1 MPKNKLSKRLL
12 SGVMAAAMSA
22 TALMAGLTS
31 LTAYA
36 GEELGHGD
44 FNDGAGLPWHI
55 CESAT
60 GTMKFEIT
68 DGCYNILITNPGGLS
83 NDGEGRW
90 DCQFRHR
97 GLTIEEGHTYRLTY
111 SVWTDDS
118 DARIY
123 SKLGDMTNDDAE
135 MWHGNGTLLN
145 LTYSQIEGKSQE
157 EIETALKSA
166 SPSGQTI
173 DYGMGWDDW
182 KNKPLTANQW
192 TTYAYEFQPQGSAKG
207 VGEWTFHLGGTSDYN
222 NFICVHENK
231 VIKFDNMVLLDMTD
245 DASDWIEEPVYI
257 PTGIE
262 VNQVG
267 YFTKLAKKA
276 TLVLDGADATAKTFQ
291 IKDSSGATV
300 YEGTTTGGDV
310 LCDASN
316 TYNQVLD
323 FSDFQTEG
331 SGYTI
336 TCDGKTSLPFDIN
349 NDIYGDLTSEAMNYF
364 YQNRSGVDI
373 KAQYIVSANP
383 NGEKAT
389 AEDLARPAGHS
400 NDVAYIQSKWVYII
414 PNDAAVETSNGSIDT
429 TGGWYDAGDHG
440 KYVVNGGVSIWTLLS
455 LYDRDVNKG
464 DVSKW
469 DDASG
474 TITIPE
480 NGNGLPDLL
489 DEVQIEID
497 FFKTMQDSADGM
509 VYHKIHDYKWTALA
523 VSPADAT
530 ELTNAGE
537 LTRIVKPKTYAATL
551 NFAAALA
558 QYSRLIQPY
567 DASEA
572 EECLTLAKKAYDAA
586 KSTYQPYVKVQD
598 ELKDHTSLY
607 APLTQNKGGGP
618 YGDTCVTDEFYWA
631 ACELYITS
639 GDAAYKTDMLSYNDD
654 SGKCFFVPTA
664 LYGGENNG
672 SAGAFTWG
680 TVGGLGTLSLSI
692 NADAMLE
699 KGLLTADEVTEI
711 QNSVKAAA
719 DYFIE
724 LENTSDFGVP
734 YVGHDYE
741 IDVWTLANGMEKR
754 TLTNGYEWGSNSFVM
769 NNAMVMGLAYDI
781 DNEKQYIDGVS
792 TAMDYIMGSN
802 VLEQSYVTGYGER
815 ELKYPHHR
823 WWSYQLDNTFP
834 SAPKGVLSG
843 GPNSQ
848 MQVPMIQG
856 KGYKAGEIA
865 PMVCFLDNVEAW
877 SVNECTINW
886 NSPLV
891 WVASFLEDEAPYAD
905 GSQTTTSKTTTT
917 GEDTTTTTVT
927 TTVTTDSTTTSGD
940 STETTTSNGDP
951 IDDGLIGDTNLDGKV
966 SLVDVVYLNKYIAG
980 SMNFND
986 QQMYNAQCV
995 ADAEGRINSADATAL
1010 LEFVIELVTSLP
1022 QTTE

>member
-1 MPKNKLSKRLL
+1 MPKNKMSTRLL
-12 SGVMAAAMSA
+12 SGVMAVAMSA
-22 TALMAGLTS
+22 SALMAGLTS

-68 DGCYNILITNPGGLS
+68 DGCYNILITNPGGVG

-97 GLTIEEGHTYRLTY
+97 GLTIEEGHTYRMTY
-111 SVWTDDS
+111 SVWTDAS
-118 DARIY
+118 DAHIY
-123 SKLGDMTNDDAE
+123 AKLGDMTQDDKE
-135 MWHGNGTLLN
+135 MWHGNGTVLN
-145 LTYSQIEGKSQE
+145 LSYSSIEGKSQE
-157 EIETALKSA
+157 EIEEALRNAPSA
-166 SPSGQTI
+166 GQTI

-182 KNKPLTANQW
+182 KNKPLPSKTW
-192 TTYAYEFQPQGSAKG
+192 TTYAYEFQSQGGAEG
-207 VGEWTFHLGGTSDYN
+207 VGEWTFHLGGTTPQYN
-222 NFICVHENK
+222 QNFECLPANS

-245 DASDWIEEPVYI
+245 DVSDWEDDIAYV
-257 PTGIE
+257 PTGLE

-276 TLVLDGADATAKTFQ
+276 TLVLDGADATAKAFQ
-291 IKDSSGATV
+291 VKDSSGATV

-310 LCDASN
+310 LCDASG
-316 TYNQVLD
+316 TYNQVID
-323 FSDFQTEG
+323 FSDFQTPG
-331 SGYTI
+331 TGYTI
-336 TCDGKTSLPFDIN
+336 TCDGKTSLPFDIGD
-349 NDIYGDLTSEAMNYF
+349 DIYGNLTTEAMNYF
-364 YQNRSGVDI
+364 YQNRSGEEI
-373 KAQYIVSANP
+373 LAQYITSANP
-383 NGEKAT
+383 DGAKAS
-389 AEDLARPAGHS
+389 ANDLARPAGHE
-400 NDVAYIQSKWVYII
+400 NDLAYIQSKWVYII
-414 PNDAAVETSNGSIDT
+414 PSDADVETSNGQIDT

-455 LYDRDVNKG
+455 LFDRDVNKG
-464 DVSKW
+464 DTSKW
-469 DDASG
+469 DDGNG

-480 NGNGLPDLL
+480 NGNSIPDLL
-489 DEVQIEID
+489 DEVQVEID

-530 ELTNAGE
+530 ALTNEGK

-558 QYSRLIQPY
+558 QYSRLIKPY
-567 DASEA
+567 DAAEA
-572 EECLTLAKKAYDAA
+572 EECLTLAKKAYDGA
-586 KSTYQPYVKVQD
+586 KSTYKPYEKVQD

-607 APLTQNKGGGP
+607 APLAQNKGGGP

-639 GDAAYKTDMLSYNDD
+639 GDAAYKTDMLSYNDK
-654 SGKCFFVPTA
+654 SGKCFYVPTA
-664 LYGGENNG
+664 LHGGENNG

-692 NADAMLE
+692 NANAMLE
-699 KGLLTADEVTEI
+699 AGLLTADEVTSI
-711 QNSVKAAA
+711 QNSVKEAA
-719 DYFIE
+719 DYFLK
-724 LENTSDFGVP
+724 LEDESDFGVP

-741 IDVWTLANGMEKR
+741 IEVWTLANGMEKR

-781 DNEKQYIDGVS
+781 AGEKQYIDGVS
-792 TAMDYIMGSN
+792 TAMDYIMGRN
-802 VLEQSYVTGYGER
+802 VLEQSYVTGYGENM
-815 ELKYPHHR
+815 LKYPHHR

-834 SAPKGVLSG
+834 SAPKAVLSG

-848 MQVPMIQG
+848 MQDPMIQG

-891 WVASFLEDEAPYAD
+891 WVASFLEDEAPNVDPSGTTASTTKPD
-905 GSQTTTSKTTTT
+905 ETTS
-917 GEDTTTTTVT
+917 TTTVT
-927 TTVTTDSTTTSGD
+927 TATSGSDSTTGTTATTTSGEKP
-940 STETTTSNGDP
+940 T
-951 IDDGLIGDTNLDGKV
+951 DGLIGDTNLDGAIT
-966 SLVDVVYLNKYIAG
+966 LLDVVYLNKYIAKVLD
-980 SMNFND
+980 FND
-986 QQMYNAQCV
+986 QQKYNAQCV
-995 ADAEGRINSADATAL
+995 DDGSINGGDVSAL
-1010 LEFVIELVTSLP
+1010 MKFIVRLITSLP
-1022 QTTE
+1022 ETAA